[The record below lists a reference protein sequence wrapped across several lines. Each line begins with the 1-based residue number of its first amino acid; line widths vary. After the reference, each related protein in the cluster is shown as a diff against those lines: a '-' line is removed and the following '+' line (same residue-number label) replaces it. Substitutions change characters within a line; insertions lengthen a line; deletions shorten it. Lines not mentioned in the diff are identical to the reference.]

1 MNTLAVVQKGGD
13 PFNHT
18 PSPSAQTASPKY
30 RDHGKLSITSSFNQS
45 KKASLLTD
53 TIFGRQILGC
63 RDIENAQEMTGN
75 LVYLQVLTKQIDD
88 GLVIYSLKKS
98 IFLSF
103 QVFHIGVFFHPERD
117 LKIMKSVNWKVF
129 QGYWFER
136 KLEHGK
142 RQSQPLLINK
152 CWWYQNFYH

>member
-1 MNTLAVVQKGGD
+1 MSKREET
-13 PFNHT
+13 PPTT
-18 PSPSAQTASPKY
+18 PSPSPQTASPKY
-30 RDHGKLSITSSFNQS
+30 RDHGKLAITSSFNQS

-117 LKIMKSVNWKVF
+117 LKIMKSVN
-129 QGYWFER
+129 
-136 KLEHGK
+136 
-142 RQSQPLLINK
+142 
-152 CWWYQNFYH
+152 

>member
-13 PFNHT
+13 PS
-18 PSPSAQTASPKY
+18 PSPQTASPKY
-30 RDHGKLSITSSFNQS
+30 RDQGKLPITSSFNQS

-98 IFLSF
+98 IFFLSF
-103 QVFHIGVFFHPERD
+103 QVFHILFACLTTSEYSFIPRE
-117 LKIMKSVNWKVF
+117 I
-129 QGYWFER
+129 
-136 KLEHGK
+136 K
-142 RQSQPLLINK
+142 R
-152 CWWYQNFYH
+152 